1 MPPTKPQSRPRGTS
15 FPAGR
20 LPPELLDRPYR
31 LSPPQLEQSSL
42 PLLTSSIRFPAPPP
56 PPYLVT
62 SALQPPSKPTV
73 DCRLS
78 GWVGVILLPH
88 IVVPLDV
95 NLVKYPLRGLQE
107 VFLHL
112 HGDIPGQEA
121 HEQPLLDR
129 RDMLCQTVR
138 TSSFPLA

>member
-1 MPPTKPQSRPRGTS
+1 MPPMKPQSRPRGTS
-15 FPAGR
+15 FPAGP
-20 LPPELLDRPYR
+20 LPPELLDRPYL
-31 LSPPQLEQSSL
+31 LSPPKLEQSSISPAYLFHPL
-42 PLLTSSIRFPAPPP
+42 PSSPTSSLPCHLCPAAPP
-56 PPYLVT
+56 VN
-62 SALQPPSKPTV
+62 Q
-73 DCRLS
+73 LS

-88 IVVPLDV
+88 VVMPLDV